1 MAENKKSK
9 WMKLFLILFMMVSIT
24 VMSGCVQQQQ
34 STQVA
39 AILSA
44 NDSNSYIIT
53 ESSSNNKD
61 TIILNKGEKIK
72 QFTITCNLC
81 DGLGAQKSL
90 YDNMEDFLNT
100 HNVTKI
106 IKYYSDYGGYGRRV
120 ICADVIY
127 NDK

>member
-1 MAENKKSK
+1 MAENRKSK

-24 VMSGCVQQQQ
+24 VMSGCVHQQ
-34 STQVA
+34 STQVT

-44 NDSNSYIIT
+44 NDSDSSIIT

-72 QFTITCNLC
+72 QFTITCNFC
-81 DGLGAQKSL
+81 DGLGAQKNL

-127 NDK
+127 SDK